1 MAKNIINF
9 KRGDTFSLTCTYK
22 IDGVATD
29 VSSID
34 IKSEIRDSRGSLIQ
48 ELLVEKMIQTG
59 IFTLT
64 STNTE
69 TSYWPVSVLKCDIQ
83 FSEDGI
89 VRSTK
94 TIDISV
100 DEDITK

>member
-22 IDGVATD
+22 VNGVATD

-34 IKSEIRDSRGSLIQ
+34 IKSEIRDLRGSLIQ
-48 ELLVEKMIQTG
+48 ELIVEKMIQTG
-59 IFTLT
+59 VFTLT
-64 STNTE
+64 SESVE
-69 TSYWPVSVLKCDIQ
+69 TSSWPVSVLKCDIQ
-83 FSEDGI
+83 FSNDGI
-89 VRSTK
+89 VRSTQ
-94 TIDISV
+94 TINISV